1 MESSLLW
8 DFILGVENDINEPT
22 IKKPPQDNLYDKKI
36 LILEEQIRLLYPK
49 DITIDK
55 WSVEEEPI
63 RKMGQYYDDHPELWP
78 PPTKYNK
85 KTNSKRNLKGSI
97 IVFKE

>member
-8 DFILGVENDINEPT
+8 YFILGVENDINEPT
-22 IKKPPQDNLYDKKI
+22 IKKPPQDDKKN
-36 LILEEQIRLLYPK
+36 LTLEEQIRLLYPK

-55 WSVEEEPI
+55 WRSIEDPI
-63 RKMGQYYDDHPELWP
+63 RKMRQDCDNPELWL

>member
-8 DFILGVENDINEPT
+8 YFILGVENDINEPT

-55 WSVEEEPI
+55 WRSIEDPI
-63 RKMGQYYDDHPELWP
+63 RKMRQDCDNAELWL

-85 KTNSKRNLKGSI
+85 KTNSKRNLKDSI
-97 IVFKE
+97 IVFRE